1 MAGTTNEGAPTG
13 PGGGSSDDVDVVV
26 TTGTSDAVDRP
37 GRGSREGR
45 AGLAGAVTVGGVL
58 IGAGLG
64 GFVDGIVLH
73 QILQWHHLLTDH
85 GRYGHYPHATVDD
98 LQDHTRWDGYFHAG
112 TWVLVVVGLFVL
124 VTAVSRRPALAPTP
138 REAAG
143 LLLVGWG
150 LFNLVEGVVDHHL
163 LTLHHVRDD
172 VADPLA
178 WDLAF
183 LAAGAVLVAAGLV
196 LRRSPAGPGDRGRR
210 GQGPNGVAAGE

>member
-1 MAGTTNEGAPTG
+1 MGRTGVDGIDGRSATTARR
-13 PGGGSSDDVDVVV
+13 
-26 TTGTSDAVDRP
+26 RP
-37 GRGSREGR
+37 GRPV
-45 AGLAGAVTVGGVL
+45 AVGGVL

-85 GRYGHYPHATVDD
+85 GHHDRYPD
-98 LQDHTRWDGYFHAG
+98 LTAADLEDQTRWDGAFHAG
-112 TWVLVVVGLFVL
+112 TWLLVVVGLFVL
-124 VTAVSRRPALAPTP
+124 VAAVHRRPAAAPSP
-138 REAAG
+138 RELTG

-172 VADPLA
+172 VADPLG

-183 LAAGAVLVAAGLV
+183 LAAGALLVAAGLV
-196 LRRSPAGPGDRGRR
+196 LRVGRSGAGSQGSGGVDHDDRHDDPG
-210 GQGPNGVAAGE
+210 